1 MGETKSQDSDVHK
14 PQGRE
19 GRAEAESS
27 LPALRPTGAKN
38 NPVIYSSADSTQ
50 YRAQNCV
57 KVEVAVLASPS
68 LISLMVSVNVN
79 KQSIIAMSSKC
90 GYARAWT

>member
-19 GRAEAESS
+19 GRAEVASS
-27 LPALRPTGAKN
+27 LPALPTGAKN

-57 KVEVAVLASPS
+57 KVEAAVLGSPS
-68 LISLMVSVNVN
+68 LISLMVSMNVK

-90 GYARAWT
+90 GYARA